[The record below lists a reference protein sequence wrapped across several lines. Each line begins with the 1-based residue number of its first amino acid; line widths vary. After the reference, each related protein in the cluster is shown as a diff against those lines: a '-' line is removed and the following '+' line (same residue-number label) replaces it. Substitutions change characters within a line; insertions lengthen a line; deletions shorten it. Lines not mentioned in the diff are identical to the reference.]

1 MAMAQCQPA
10 ATASLVLT
18 LTGTVGG
25 TENRSALAYNPLL
38 GLYYSVNAGN
48 ADYPLDTYAEDGSL
62 AGTVPSG
69 FDYRGAWWDPGG
81 ARLLGNGFASL
92 GIFEQDLQ
100 AGTGLPLGTGTV
112 VLSGNQPDVQSIGD
126 LDTDANEII
135 YYYLGSIHRYSA
147 PTNELL
153 GSYAVTGLPV
163 PQASL
168 NSNTVMYI
176 GCQGNEIG
184 LYDHVNRR
192 ILYVNKATGAYS
204 GYTQL
209 PANAPQRQS
218 FGLSYANGIAWLFEL
233 GAWRGYDLGITLSV
247 TEALSS
253 SEMRMWPN
261 PATDNVQLE
270 WSAVRGRLELV
281 VADMSGREV
290 MREPFDGTAGIQG
303 IDVSPLAPGSYCVQ
317 LRQGSILRSWPLV
330 IAR

>member
-1 MAMAQCQPA
+1 M
-10 ATASLVLT
+10 LT

-153 GSYAVTGLPV
+153 GSYAVTGL
-163 PQASL
+163 
-168 NSNTVMYI
+168 
-176 GCQGNEIG
+176 
-184 LYDHVNRR
+184 
-192 ILYVNKATGAYS
+192 
-204 GYTQL
+204 
-209 PANAPQRQS
+209 
-218 FGLSYANGIAWLFEL
+218 
-233 GAWRGYDLGITLSV
+233 
-247 TEALSS
+247 
-253 SEMRMWPN
+253 
-261 PATDNVQLE
+261 
-270 WSAVRGRLELV
+270 
-281 VADMSGREV
+281 
-290 MREPFDGTAGIQG
+290 
-303 IDVSPLAPGSYCVQ
+303 
-317 LRQGSILRSWPLV
+317 
-330 IAR
+330 